1 MGPCFHRCADWL
13 VLRGGSQNRMGA
25 YQCRRGCS
33 SLRLGSTSLRPLL
46 RGRFRRG
53 RHRHPGIPVVVLFIR
68 LVEIE
73 YLRKSETVANPGR
86 IDEDI
91 HELHRHWCCKG
102 LAGFSENH
110 TFHGGYSRDRWRC
123 QTIGRRLEGTPRWAR
138 RRDCTRAWRALW
150 VTSQLRKWCKDVL
163 DFF

>member
-1 MGPCFHRCADWL
+1 
-13 VLRGGSQNRMGA
+13 
-25 YQCRRGCS
+25 
-33 SLRLGSTSLRPLL
+33 
-46 RGRFRRG
+46 
-53 RHRHPGIPVVVLFIR
+53 VVVLFIR

-91 HELHRHWCCKG
+91 HELHGHWCCKG
-102 LAGFSENH
+102 LAGFSEDH
-110 TFHGGYSRDRWRC
+110 TFHGGYSRDRWWC

-163 DFF
+163 DFFQRRLSFFLACAACENLDGVSMMNRLILLLTFFDGARLFFDVFFHPLKLFQLCKPVRL